1 MLICPEIFSA
11 HLAHRYLGYSL
22 IRSLFSSYHLC
33 LFSSY
38 QFAENFIGFASLPEQ
53 IHRKSVKR
61 GFEFTL
67 MMVGESG
74 LGKSTLIDSLFLTD
88 LYKDRVLAP
97 VEERG
102 QKTTRIEKKTLD
114 IEEKGVRLR
123 LNIVDT
129 PGFGDGTSC
138 EDSWQ
143 VVVDYIDEQY
153 RQYFMDESGLN
164 RKNIQDNRVH
174 CCLYAV
180 PPWGHS
186 LRQMDLD
193 MMRRLHKKVNIVIVI
208 TKADTLT
215 QAEVMKMKANI
226 MRDIEANGIQLYK
239 FPECDSDEEEEFKR
253 QDAEMKESIP
263 FAVVGSTQVFE
274 VGGKK
279 MRGRQYP
286 WGIVDSK

>member
-1 MLICPEIFSA
+1 M
-11 HLAHRYLGYSL
+11 
-22 IRSLFSSYHLC
+22 
-33 LFSSY
+33 
-38 QFAENFIGFASLPEQ
+38 
-53 IHRKSVKR
+53 
-61 GFEFTL
+61 
-67 MMVGESG
+67 
-74 LGKSTLIDSLFLTD
+74 
-88 LYKDRVLAP
+88 
-97 VEERG
+97 
-102 QKTTRIEKKTLD
+102 
-114 IEEKGVRLR
+114 R

-138 EDSWQ
+138 DDSWQ

-164 RKNIQDNRVH
+164 RKNISDNRIH
-174 CCLYAV
+174 CCLYCCPAY
-180 PPWGHS
+180 GHS
-186 LRQMDLD
+186 LRQMDID

-215 QAEVMKMKANI
+215 RKSHISNSIQVYYRYEYSLEAEVVKMKANI

-239 FPECDSDEEEEFKR
+239 FPECDSDEEEEFKK

-274 VGGKK
+274 IGGKK

-286 WGIVDSK
+286 WGIVDSKYLYTTAAK